1 MGVCAGAGAVLAA
14 GNGPEMLCHALGVA
28 VHVAMDEPED
38 KWPAI
43 QERMIRAMDR
53 LSKAIPRIK
62 P

>member
-1 MGVCAGAGAVLAA
+1 
-14 GNGPEMLCHALGVA
+14 
-28 VHVAMDEPED
+28 VAMDEPED